1 MKRLIDSIKV
11 TFREIFEIE
20 LIAMMSSLMLTPIM
34 ISHSSLRIV
43 YPDSSMF
50 DVFFSIVI
58 YIVFFFIC
66 QSNINF
72 FLKNNLRN
80 IYEGIK

>member
-1 MKRLIDSIKV
+1 MKRLIDSVKV
-11 TFREIFEIE
+11 TFREVFEIE
-20 LIAMMSSLMLTPIM
+20 FIAMMSGLMLTPIM
-34 ISHSSLRIV
+34 ISHSSLQIV
-43 YPDSSMF
+43 YPDNSMF

-58 YIVFFFIC
+58 YIVFFIC